1 MEISSGRAPVDP
13 QGAYALVVE
22 GLCVD
27 LGGQPVLSSVNLTLP
42 AATTV
47 AVTGPSGAGK
57 STLLNALGGLQ
68 PAAHG
73 RVVVAGRVLNRLSDD
88 ERAELRLREVGF
100 VLQSSGLVPELSLQE
115 NIALPLELAGMRRRG
130 VRDRVAEVVAQLGL
144 TTCARRRPS
153 EVSGGQAQRA
163 AVARA
168 VAARPSVVLAD
179 EPTGALDSTNRE
191 IVLDLLLE
199 QVERCGSLLVLVT
212 HDPQV
217 AARCARQVRI
227 VDGRVAAGVGA
238 AGG

>member
-1 MEISSGRAPVDP
+1 MS
-13 QGAYALVVE
+13 
-22 GLCVD
+22 D
-27 LGGQPVLSSVNLTLP
+27 LLSILS
-42 AATTV
+42 
-47 AVTGPSGAGK
+47 AG
-57 STLLNALGGLQ
+57 TA
-68 PAAHG
+68 
-73 RVVVAGRVLNRLSDD
+73 
-88 ERAELRLREVGF
+88 
-100 VLQSSGLVPELSLQE
+100 SL
-115 NIALPLELAGMRRRG
+115 A
-130 VRDRVAEVVAQLGL
+130 
-144 TTCARRRPS
+144 
-153 EVSGGQAQRA
+153 AQRA